1 MKELFLQTDW
11 GAVFYWISDNWKG
24 NRDTIFFLHGLTA
37 DHTMFSFQY
46 PHFEKNFN
54 IVTWDAPAH
63 GKSRPFDT
71 FTYEKAA
78 LIAKKILDR
87 SRVSSAIFVGQSM
100 GGFITQS
107 VIKRYPAL
115 VKAFISIDSTPFGDA
130 YYSRSDKWWLKQ
142 VEWMAR
148 LYPAD
153 MMKKAISGQVSAT
166 QAARQ
171 NMLEMLSGYGKL
183 ELCRLMGI
191 GFAGFLED
199 NCDLE
204 IQCPV
209 LLLLGE
215 KDRTGKVKSYNQ
227 AWAKK
232 TGYPLVIIPNAC
244 HNANVDQPDAVN
256 QEISAFAASLNSR

>member
-1 MKELFLQTDW
+1 MKERSIQTEW
-11 GAVFYWISDNWKG
+11 GTVAYWVSGSWEE

-46 PHFEKNFN
+46 PHFEKDFN
-54 IVTWDAPAH
+54 IVSWDAPAH

-78 LIAKKILDR
+78 LIAKKILER
-87 SRVSSAIFVGQSM
+87 SQASSAIFVGQSM

-115 VKAFISIDSTPFGDA
+115 VKAFISIDSTPFGET
-130 YYSRSDKWWLKQ
+130 YYSRSDRWWLKQ

-148 LYPAD
+148 LYPLD
-153 MMKKAISGQVSAT
+153 LMKKAVAWQVSAT
-166 QAARQ
+166 QTARQ
-171 NMLEMLSGYGKL
+171 NMLEMLDSYDKK

-199 NCDLE
+199 NCNLE
-204 IQCPV
+204 IHCPT

-215 KDRTGKVKSYNQ
+215 KDQTGKVKAYNQ

-232 TGYPLVIIPNAC
+232 TGYPLVIIPGAR

-256 QEISAFAASLNSR
+256 REISAFIASLTSR

>member
-1 MKELFLQTDW
+1 MKELSLQTDW
-11 GAVFYWISDNWKG
+11 GTVFYWVSDNWKE

-46 PHFEKNFN
+46 PYFEKDFN
-54 IVTWDAPAH
+54 IVAWDAPAH
-63 GKSRPFDT
+63 GKSRPFDP
-71 FTYEKAA
+71 FTYGRAA
-78 LIAKKILDR
+78 FIAKTILNL
-87 SRVSSAIFVGQSM
+87 SRVPSAIFVGQSM

-115 VKAFISIDSTPFGDA
+115 VKAFISIDSTPFGET
-130 YYSRSDKWWLKQ
+130 YYSRSDKWWLNQ

-148 LYPAD
+148 LYPLD
-153 MMKKAISGQVSAT
+153 MMKKAIARQVSAT

-171 NMLEMLSGYGKL
+171 NMLEMLSGYDKR

-204 IQCPV
+204 IRCPV

-215 KDRTGKVKSYNQ
+215 KDQTGKVKAYNQ
-227 AWAKK
+227 AWAKR
-232 TGYPLVIIPNAC
+232 TGYPLIIIRGAR
-244 HNANVDQPDAVN
+244 HNANVDRPDAVN
-256 QEISAFAASLNSR
+256 REISAFIASLSAR